1 MNDVELRP
9 LLMALTASLILSYV
23 LIIVWPRFVAP
34 SPTPFVEGLLT
45 EIRAQNYEVVYS
57 HLSERWKVDAGVR
70 DRLCEPIRED
80 ENAVRVGGFVES
92 TWVEPD
98 KVKVSGLEA
107 WVPVYYRIKVPGGS
121 APRVYLRQGVVKLV
135 YERARWRLDSLKVSK
150 P

>member
-57 HLSERWKVDAGVR
+57 HLSEKWKVDSGVR
-70 DRLCEPIRED
+70 ERLCEPVRDD
-80 ENAVRVGGFVES
+80 EAAVKAGGFVES
-92 TWVEPD
+92 TWVEPE
-98 KVKVSGLEA
+98 KVKVAGNEA
-107 WVPVYYRIKVPGGS
+107 WVPVYYRVKVPGGT
-121 APRVYLRQGVVKLV
+121 APRVYLRQGVLKLV
-135 YERARWRLDSLKVSK
+135 YERARWRLDSLKVSN

>member
-1 MNDVELRP
+1 MNDVQLRP

-34 SPTPFVEGLLT
+34 PPTPFVEGLLT

-57 HLSERWKVDAGVR
+57 HLSARWKLDSGIR
-70 DRLCEPIRED
+70 ERLCELVKDD
-80 ENAVRVGGFVES
+80 ENAVRAGGFVES
-92 TWVEPD
+92 TLVEPD
-98 KVKVSGLEA
+98 KVKVTSSEA

-135 YERARWRLDSLKVSK
+135 YERARWRLDSLKVSN